1 MVQEAVDKSNAI
13 TKRDHLA
20 FMIAESFNDLG
31 QVKLYINYCKKYP
44 LNIIYRAFSEARNFP
59 EEKIKKSRAAIFF
72 YLIKT
77 YVHRPN
83 QNSSH

>member
-13 TKRDHLA
+13 TKRKHLA
-20 FMIAESFNDLG
+20 YMIAESFNDLG
-31 QVKLYINYCKKYP
+31 HVNLYITYCKKYP
-44 LNIIYRAFSEARNFP
+44 LNLIYRAFSEAKNFP

-72 YLIKT
+72 YLMKT